1 MANVAKKMNLTVKE
15 IAGFITTL
23 GAIISS
29 IIVCYNFIAGRI
41 ENTID
46 KKVSVVST
54 ELSEHHKVQDQ
65 QITRLE
71 LSDLIRNQP
80 RNKAAIERLAR
91 YYFVDLDGDTWMT
104 DFYSQ
109 WAEEYGGDISFV
121 LGGK

>member
-1 MANVAKKMNLTVKE
+1 MGVVKKLNLTVKE
-15 IAGFITTL
+15 IAGFLTAL
-23 GAIISS
+23 GVVVSS
-29 IIVCYNFIAGRI
+29 IVVCYNFIAERI
-41 ENTID
+41 ESAID
-46 KKVSVVST
+46 QKVGAVNA
-54 ELSEHHKVQDQ
+54 ELVAHHKVQDQ
-65 QITRLE
+65 QITRLD

-80 RNKAAIERLAR
+80 RNKAAIEKLAR

>member
-15 IAGFITTL
+15 IAGFITAL

-46 KKVSVVST
+46 EKVGAVSA
-54 ELSEHHKVQDQ
+54 EFIEHHKVQDQ

-80 RNKAAIERLAR
+80 RNKAAIEKLAR
-91 YYFVDLDGDTWMT
+91 YYFVELGGDMWMT

-109 WAEEYGGDISFV
+109 WAQEYGGDISFV